1 MATQRKAK
9 VTSLKEIEAVIEQ
22 HRPELKRQFHV
33 DKIAVFGSF
42 ARGTQK
48 KRSDVDFLV
57 TFDESI
63 SLFALSGLHI
73 YLQEQLGRK
82 VDVVSRDNI
91 RPELRKYILKD
102 VTFLRDYSIYIKDI
116 LSNIRNASR
125 FIGCMSF
132 EEFTRDYKTNYAVAR
147 CLTIIGESSMR
158 IPQRM
163 RNKYPEIPWKTLI
176 GTRNA
181 IVHEHSAAGLAE
193 AWKTAVNDFP
203 PLKKRLKEIL
213 ADLK

>member
-1 MATQRKAK
+1 
-9 VTSLKEIEAVIEQ
+9 
-22 HRPELKRQFHV
+22 V

-63 SLFALSGLHI
+63 SFFALSGLRI

-91 RPELRKYILKD
+91 RPELRKYILED
-102 VTFLRDYSIYIKDI
+102 VVFVRDYSIYIKDI
-116 LSNIRNASR
+116 LSNIEKASR
-125 FIGCMSF
+125 FIGGMSF

-176 GTRNA
+176 GTRNV
-181 IVHEHSAAGLAE
+181 IVHEHSAGDLAE

-203 PLKKRLKEIL
+203 PLKKRLKKSL